1 MIIHCSRTTVMSD
14 MSKGQLRIV
23 ACHLGTWQIGSS
35 QETSLKLQEHQVLQ
49 LQGVCANYTKTKLIQ
64 RQTQTANFPLYNFL
78 RLQVTSSAEMTGI
91 FSGQS
96 FKMVV
101 ETSGTSG
108 KCIPCGVIA
117 FVKQLE
123 MFSIRNT
130 NVKKKHHTLYVYK
143 NYIQHTSVTEDGIG
157 NFGEFQDNALWV
169 EFSTLFLYPIPSIY
183 GIFTYIWLIFMVNVR

>member
-1 MIIHCSRTTVMSD
+1 MAILGSRTTVMSD

-123 MFSIRNT
+123 WIE
-130 NVKKKHHTLYVYK
+130 K
-143 NYIQHTSVTEDGIG
+143 NGNLGRQQKPVTIDLFPSQHTSLPVVLRPIGKTSMPQNVCKNFTVCCKSFTASDILMGTIVAIACSDG
-157 NFGEFQDNALWV
+157 
-169 EFSTLFLYPIPSIY
+169 ST
-183 GIFTYIWLIFMVNVR
+183 

>member
-130 NVKKKHHTLYVYK
+130 HVKIKFIHYMYIKNTYNIHQLLKMGLETSESSRITLCGLSSARYSYTP
-143 NYIQHTSVTEDGIG
+143 YHPYMAYLPT
-157 NFGEFQDNALWV
+157 FG
-169 EFSTLFLYPIPSIY
+169 
-183 GIFTYIWLIFMVNVR
+183 